1 MALKSAQCFPDS
13 EWFQQKVPS
22 FFFKHDLIF
31 NGFDLHRE
39 WKHLHV
45 KFHITAFPL
54 KKKSHFYKIIKS
66 WTNTN
71 LLVDFMV
78 SIYFILNSILSLHI
92 LHLIC
97 GMNLLK
103 YILPKYPPAGSS
115 GPLLLGYYLFR
126 ESALRTKL
134 SWLKLFT
141 KWYKPSFLCVLV
153 RCKATSYWRKRP
165 LVCFKIDIE
174 VENNHFCNRTN
185 Q

>member
-1 MALKSAQCFPDS
+1 MHIFWNGIPEVVHLHKISYFLALKSAHCFPDS

-31 NGFDLHRE
+31 NGFDLQRE

-78 SIYFILNSILSLHI
+78 SIYFILNFYSITPYIIFDMWHEPTQIHSAKISPSRLIWSPPLGLLPFSWVSTSDKTI
-92 LHLIC
+92 L
-97 GMNLLK
+97 
-103 YILPKYPPAGSS
+103 
-115 GPLLLGYYLFR
+115 
-126 ESALRTKL
+126 T
-134 SWLKLFT
+134 
-141 KWYKPSFLCVLV
+141 
-153 RCKATSYWRKRP
+153 
-165 LVCFKIDIE
+165 
-174 VENNHFCNRTN
+174 
-185 Q
+185 